1 MRGTKGVV
9 LPIGYDITDAQKAIK
24 DLDKETRSSFKELR
38 EIDKS
43 LKFNPDNTELLTQKM
58 DVLGTHIGT
67 TKEKLELLKKAQE
80 EASKNLDTKEGQ
92 EAYRKLSREIIETES
107 KLEMYNNRLKKTE
120 DAINPTIDKIDK
132 MAESLEKSG
141 DKFKKTGERME
152 KVGGG
157 LTKGLTAPILGIGGA
172 AMLAW
177 NDVDEAVDGI
187 IAGTGATGDAAKDLE
202 KSFKNVARN
211 VPNDV
216 GDVGVALANL
226 NTQFGLQGEALEE
239 ATTMALKYADVNGVD
254 VGNAVNTVGKIMKAA
269 GEDAGD
275 FNVILS
281 KLTAASQDSGVSVDE
296 LTGLYEKNGS
306 TLRGLGYDFD
316 DSISMMAQWEANGLN
331 SQDMLKGLQ
340 KYMVSSSKDA
350 QKLSDAFEKETK
362 TLDDLNIEYEN
373 IKNTKGKT
381 KEENEKLRKKEE
393 ELSDQIAKQK
403 VVVEESGKVFQ
414 DSTMANKDE
423 FNKLVESIKSG
434 KDPQDAMNTAIEVF
448 GTKNG
453 PAFIDAIQ
461 NGKLSFEDF
470 ADTVSSSEDRLSTT
484 WDDMQD
490 PVDSFKTAMND
501 LKITGSELGGGI
513 QEAAI
518 PLIEEF
524 ADKVKKVGE
533 WFSSLT
539 DDEKENIIQMGLL
552 LAAAGPVITIM
563 GKLAGAVGSISTA
576 SGKAVKGISGMFKEG
591 GLFSATGKMAGMAGP
606 VGIAAVGVGL
616 LTVAISEAMKP
627 QREYRDSLVDM
638 AKGVG
643 DFSDMVENAE
653 PLIRDFNEVSTQYDK
668 TIAEKKSQI
677 AELEPQITTILA
689 DNVEERTA
697 LTDKEMEKLLEY
709 MGLLDTLNE
718 EIAKKYEVQLKVQE
732 KKLQEEDTLNRE
744 AAARYIATF
753 NEADKELTKNAEDN
767 HLQKLVVLESM
778 LENEANLR
786 AQGKTKEAD
795 EERKHYEELKAEADR
810 QRNLEI
816 AEINVHTADR
826 LVAVKDRFVE
836 LNKAEFDNL
845 REMSKIAD
853 ERAEI
858 ERKYA
863 DEIKKISDDEKLTLD
878 EKATQKK
885 KVWARMAEDLGENNK
900 KQYGL
905 LDENTKDVSSALVQQ
920 VANIILH
927 GGEIDEESA
936 KMVDTFMKN
945 MAETPKSAEE
955 FKKAMEDSI
964 NAIVENEPELT
975 GEGADLVRKFNKTMD
990 GIGDGNYDK
999 GKSAI
1004 ESITAGTT
1012 SAKSRLDKAAQDI
1025 KDSAQ
1030 RKLRPN
1036 EANLMDTGKSFASGV
1051 AKGMNKYAYLVEN
1064 SASKMAG
1071 RAKRGFDEKLSIH
1084 SPSREMMKS
1093 GGYVAEGVAV
1103 GIDKESG
1110 LVEKSMQD
1118 LAKIP
1123 KEISWTTDPMVAGD
1137 FKRASQTRQMINNY
1151 PVINVNNPQLDSM
1164 DRVRKLAEELY
1175 RLQTQRR

>member
-38 EIDKS
+38 AIDKS

-58 DVLGTHIGT
+58 EVLGTHIGT
-67 TKEKLELLKKAQE
+67 TREKLELLKKAQE
-80 EASKNLDTKEGQ
+80 EASKNLDTKDGQ

-107 KLEMYNNRLKKTE
+107 KLEMYNSRLKKTE
-120 DAINPTIDKIDK
+120 DAINPTIDKLDK
-132 MAESLEKSG
+132 MADSLEKSG

-157 LTKGLTAPILGIGGA
+157 LTKGVTAPILGVGGA
-172 AMLAW
+172 ALLAW
-177 NDVDEAVDGI
+177 KDVDEAVDGI

-211 VPNDV
+211 VPSDV
-216 GDVGVALANL
+216 NDVGVAIANL
-226 NTQFGLQGEALEE
+226 NTKFGLAGEALEE
-239 ATTMALKYADVNGVD
+239 ATTMALKYADVNDTD
-254 VGNAVNTVGKIMKAA
+254 VGNAVNNVAKIMEAA
-269 GEDAGD
+269 NIESDNFKD
-275 FNVILS
+275 TLN
-281 KLTAASQDSGVSVDE
+281 KLTVASQDSGVSVDD

-306 TLRGLGYDFD
+306 TLRELGFDFD
-316 DSISMMAQWEANGLN
+316 DSISMMAKWEKNGLN
-331 SQDMLKGLQ
+331 SQDMLKGLT
-340 KYMVSSSKDA
+340 KYITDNSDSTDGMTDSTLRSKD
-350 QKLSDAFEKETK
+350 
-362 TLDDLNIEYEN
+362 
-373 IKNTKGKT
+373 G
-381 KEENEKLRKKEE
+381 
-393 ELSDQIAKQK
+393 
-403 VVVEESGKVFQ
+403 
-414 DSTMANKDE
+414 
-423 FNKLVESIKSG
+423 FNKLVQSLKDA
-434 KDPQDAMNTAIEVF
+434 KDPQERMNKAVEIF
-448 GTKNG
+448 GTKNA
-453 PAFIDAIQ
+453 PAMVDAIN
-461 NGKLSFEDF
+461 NGKLEFEDF
-470 ADTVSSSEDRLSTT
+470 ADVVSNSEGRLSTT
-484 WDDMQD
+484 WEDMQD
-490 PVDSFKTAMND
+490 PVDNFKTAMND
-501 LKITGSELGGGI
+501 LKITGSELGGDI

-591 GLFSATGKMAGMAGP
+591 GLFSSTGKMAGMAGP

-616 LTVAISEAMKP
+616 LTVAINEAMKP

-643 DFSDMVENAE
+643 EFSEMVENAE

-668 TIAEKKSQI
+668 TISEKKSQI
-677 AELEPQITTILA
+677 TELEPQITKILA

-878 EKATQKK
+878 EKADQKK
-885 KVWARMAEDLGENNK
+885 KVWTRMARDLGENNK

-945 MAETPKSAEE
+945 MEDAPEAAEE

-990 GIGDGNYDK
+990 GIVEGKYAN

-1004 ESITAGTT
+1004 DSITDGTT
-1012 SAKSRLDKAAQDI
+1012 SAKSRLDKAARDVR
-1025 KDSAQ
+1025 DSAQ
-1030 RKLRPN
+1030 RNLRPN
-1036 EANLMDTGKSFASGV
+1036 EANLMESGEGYARGV
-1051 AKGMNKYAYLVEN
+1051 AKGMDKYAYLVEN

-1071 RAKRGFDEKLSIH
+1071 RAKRGFDEELSIY

-1137 FKRASQTRQMINNY
+1137 FKRASQTQQMINNY

-1175 RLQTQRR
+1175 RLQNQRR